1 MKKLVALVLALALTL
16 TLTMALA
23 ESAAEKY
30 PFFAGKDIT
39 VNIGSTSL
47 SGDSYML
54 ADVVCRYLE
63 EEMGCTFVRAAV
75 GANPALDSLIYPDV
89 TDGSTMVMFHDMT
102 YLTGMFNADTMGEY
116 TLDAMVVG
124 PRIGQNP
131 GSCFAAGVSA
141 PYDDMAQMAQWLVDN
156 PSETVR
162 ISVESGGVSH
172 VGFVAYYAWVKETY
186 GEDVASRVKI
196 VLGGS
201 TDTKLQQLW
210 DGNTDVIFADYSS
223 LQPYVEAND
232 LVEAVKFV
240 GMLDVIPGVDGLP
253 VMGDLGITLGGE
265 PFYFSKD
272 FLVYFPQGVDQ
283 AVIDQLDAAI
293 AAIST
298 NEAFIDEMYNNNKYY
313 AANTL
318 PSAEADAFIKA
329 KAASLSDLLANV
341 PSFDD
346 LM

>member
-1 MKKLVALVLALALTL
+1 MKKLVALVLAIAMTL

-23 ESAAEKY
+23 EDY

-102 YLTGMFNADTMGEY
+102 YLTGMFDSNMSEY
-116 TLDAMVVG
+116 TLDAMVIG

-141 PYDDMAQMAQWLVDN
+141 PYDDMAQMAQWLADN
-156 PSETVR
+156 PDEIVR
-162 ISVESGGVSH
+162 VSVESGGVSH
-172 VGFVAYYAWVKETY
+172 VSFVAYYAWVKETY

-196 VLGGS
+196 VMGGS

-232 LVEAVKFV
+232 LVESVKFV
-240 GMLDVIPGVDGLP
+240 GMLDKIPGVDGLP
-253 VMGDLGITLGGE
+253 VLGDLGVTLNGE

-272 FLVYFPQGVDQ
+272 FLVYFPEGVDQ
-283 AVIDQLDAAI
+283 SVVDQLDAAI
-293 AAIST
+293 AAISA
-298 NEAFIDEMYNNNKYY
+298 NEDFINEMYDNNKYY

-329 KAASLSDLLANV
+329 KAASLDSLLENA